1 MDQCL
6 CESCFGYKGVR
17 ITNELDCPKVYTV
30 RKGTFS
36 DYQRYCQD
44 EGMRMEQ
51 SKLIRVLNKK
61 EQIAYFES
69 AGRRER

>member
-1 MDQCL
+1 M
-6 CESCFGYKGVR
+6 
-17 ITNELDCPKVYTV
+17 

-51 SKLIRVLNKK
+51 AKLIRVLNKK
-61 EQIAYFES
+61 EQIEYFKA
-69 AGRRER
+69 AGRQEK